1 MTPLALAFLMTVP
14 CAAPP
19 SGDPPETSKPVGLTR
34 DEEKAL
40 LEKHKQAK
48 PRLPMPP
55 ADPDNPLAR
64 VNNGAFRAY
73 YLPAELRETR
83 GTGPAGRDADPA
95 MTLDNTFKVKLFWI
109 ASRANNCYYC
119 LGHQEYKLLGA
130 GVSDDD
136 IAALDGDWLAATS
149 KERAAYAFTK
159 KLTHTP
165 HLVTAAD
172 VEALKK
178 HYTATQVAEILV
190 TVAGYNSTNRWTDG
204 LNIPAEADGARFK
217 KDGIKADFST
227 FKTPT
232 SDTFAKQ
239 TTAVAPVKLV
249 ARPPLEARDKVE
261 AIWKEK
267 RTPTLPLADAKAV
280 AEVWT
285 DGPAPNW
292 AALLATFP
300 KSMKGRVAGLKAGTE
315 KGDLAPKLKAQIA
328 WVAARN
334 DRAWYALAVARDRLT
349 KAGVSDDDI
358 WKLDGD
364 RKHLS
369 EAEQSALALAETLT
383 VAPWKVTDEMV
394 ERCRKSFKDGEVAEV
409 FYHAC
414 NAAFFDRVTETARL
428 PFDK

>member
-1 MTPLALAFLMTVP
+1 MTPLALTLLLTAGPGADPT
-14 CAAPP
+14 
-19 SGDPPETSKPVGLTR
+19 PPETSKPVGLTR
-34 DEEKAL
+34 DAEKAL
-40 LEKHKQAK
+40 LEKHKKAK

-73 YLPAELRETR
+73 YLPAELRDSGFARE
-83 GTGPAGRDADPA
+83 ADPT

-136 IAALDGDWLAATS
+136 IAALDGEWPAAPS
-149 KERAAYAFTK
+149 KERAAYAFAK

-178 HYTATQVAEILV
+178 HYTAAQVAEILV
-190 TVAGYNSTNRWTDG
+190 TVAGYNATNRWTDG
-204 LNIPAEADGARFK
+204 LNIPAEYDGARFK
-217 KDGIKADFST
+217 KAGVKADFAT

-232 SDTFAKQ
+232 SAAYAGQ
-239 TTAVAPVKLV
+239 TTAVAPVKLP

-261 AIWKEK
+261 ALWAEK
-267 RTPTLPLADAKAV
+267 RTAVLPLADEKAV
-280 AEVWT
+280 AAVWSG
-285 DGPAPNW
+285 DPAPNW
-292 AALLATFP
+292 VALLATFP
-300 KSMKGRVAGLKAGTE
+300 KAMKGRVTGLKAGAD
-315 KGDLAPKLKAQIA
+315 KGNLSAKLKAEIA
-328 WVAARN
+328 WVAARH
-334 DRAWYALAVARDRLT
+334 DRAWYALVAARDRLAA
-349 KAGVSDDDI
+349 AGVSADDV

-364 RKHLS
+364 RKHLP
-369 EAEQSALALAETLT
+369 EGEQAALALAETLT

-394 ERCRKSFKDGEVAEV
+394 ERCRKSFKDAEVAEIV
-409 FYHAC
+409 HHAC
-414 NAAFFDRVTETARL
+414 NAAFFDRVTEVARL

>member
-1 MTPLALAFLMTVP
+1 MTALTLALLLTSP
-14 CAAPP
+14 AAQPP
-19 SGDPPETSKPVGLTR
+19 AGPDTSKPVGATR

-40 LEKHKQAK
+40 LEAHKKAK

-55 ADPDNPLAR
+55 PDPDNPLAR

-73 YLPAELRETR
+73 YLPPELREVR
-83 GTGPAGRDADPA
+83 PAGAAGGRADDPA
-95 MTLDNTFKVKLFWI
+95 MTLDNTFKVKLFWVV
-109 ASRANNCYYC
+109 SRANNCYYC

-130 GVSDDD
+130 GVSDDG
-136 IAALDGDWLAATS
+136 IAALDGDWQTATE
-149 KERAAYAFTK
+149 KERVAYAFTK

-172 VEALKK
+172 IAAMKK
-178 HYTATQVAEILV
+178 HYTDAQVVEILV

-204 LNIPAEADGARFK
+204 LNIPGEADGARFK
-217 KDGIKADFST
+217 KDDVRADFST

-232 SDTFAKQ
+232 SEKYAKQ
-239 TTAVAPVKLV
+239 LTTVAPLKLV
-249 ARPPLEARDKVE
+249 PRPALEARDKVE
-261 AIWKEK
+261 AIWKES
-267 RTPTLPLADAKAV
+267 RTALLPLADAKAV
-280 AEVWT
+280 AEVWES
-285 DGPAPNW
+285 GPAPNW
-292 AALLATFP
+292 AALLANFP
-300 KSMKGRVAGLKAGTE
+300 KSMKGRVAGLKNGME
-315 KGDLAPKLKAQIA
+315 KGNLSPALKAQIA

-334 DRAWYALAVARDRLT
+334 DRAWYALSIAHARLL
-349 KAGVSDDDI
+349 KAGVSETDI

-364 RKHLS
+364 RKQLT

-394 ERCRKSFKDGEVAEV
+394 ERCRKSFKDAEVAEI
-409 FYHAC
+409 FYHTC